1 MQKSSAIYKKSS
13 SLLALIRSLRMNA
26 NNFRIAN
33 FENRVRVANDSEEC
47 LDDIKVKFDD
57 FKMSE
62 MIFQKAHHRMAKV
75 IM

>member
-1 MQKSSAIYKKSS
+1 M
-13 SLLALIRSLRMNA
+13 LALIRSLRMNA
-26 NNFRIAN
+26 KNFRDATRARDN
-33 FENRVRVANDSEEC
+33 VEVANDSEEC
-47 LDDIKVKFDD
+47 LDIKVKFDD